1 MGQQPLSVLK
11 DDVEVSTEPTRAS
24 VVSDA
29 AHQLHH
35 LPLGRGSS
43 ALVELERIDDVEV
56 HAVESGV
63 EDAVQIGVWAAEDEA
78 LPSRIPVANLVVSRP
93 FGIFDVEP
101 GRRAAGP
108 ILSPVEAVVFGLAD
122 AHVRQH
128 DPAGAIEV
136 PLHHVQRGWRE
147 RRLGASVGR
156 VVDDRQIEAG
166 RGDGPGVDPIE
177 LVHPGAH
184 LLEWSLL
191 CRYPPG
197 SRTWERQAQSEGHDR
212 TDDSS
217 MHVQLSRTEITS
229 KTSRGKVIPATWSGG
244 KGLTSTRSLTR
255 R

>member
-108 ILSPVEAVVFGLAD
+108 ILSPVESGSLRPRRCSCTPARSGGSHRGSASSRPARLARTPTRRFRRPSSRRPPD
-122 AHVRQH
+122 RSRTRRWPGGRSDRAGTPRCP
-128 DPAGAIEV
+128 PAGVV
-136 PLHHVQRGWRE
+136 PLVP
-147 RRLGASVGR
+147 LP
-156 VVDDRQIEAG
+156 
-166 RGDGPGVDPIE
+166 PGV
-177 LVHPGAH
+177 AH
-184 LLEWSLL
+184 LGTSG
-191 CRYPPG
+191 P
-197 SRTWERQAQSEGHDR
+197 ERGA
-212 TDDSS
+212 
-217 MHVQLSRTEITS
+217 
-229 KTSRGKVIPATWSGG
+229 
-244 KGLTSTRSLTR
+244 RSN
-255 R
+255 